1 MPCLFLS
8 KDINNTSST
17 EFQKCRGILSA
28 KRIGDKSSK
37 EVPKCEFGGIFLL
50 IANSFFFYISQ
61 DYIVFLPEDYFNAE
75 VLQEITGEPCL
86 LRTSKPEYCDM
97 YTYFDPKGPSLV
109 TLSGDK
115 AHTLPLKG
123 RPDMFSDPRF
133 DLSNSR
139 FSNMALLG
147 GNQVSLAQLVASPC
161 SANPIKDACYIHVFC
176 WSVF

>member
-1 MPCLFLS
+1 
-8 KDINNTSST
+8 
-17 EFQKCRGILSA
+17 
-28 KRIGDKSSK
+28 
-37 EVPKCEFGGIFLL
+37 
-50 IANSFFFYISQ
+50 
-61 DYIVFLPEDYFNAE
+61 
-75 VLQEITGEPCL
+75 
-86 LRTSKPEYCDM
+86 M

-161 SANPIKDACYIHVFC
+161 SANPIKDARYVHMSTACLC
-176 WSVF
+176 SE